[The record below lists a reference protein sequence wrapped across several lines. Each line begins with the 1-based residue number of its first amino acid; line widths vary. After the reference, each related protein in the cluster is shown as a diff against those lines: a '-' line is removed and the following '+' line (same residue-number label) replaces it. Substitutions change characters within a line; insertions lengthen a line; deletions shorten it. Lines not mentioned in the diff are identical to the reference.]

1 MDSSNSRPSGK
12 SKDGTEKATRNRRET
27 IPERRLRVMGT
38 TSLKFSPTAD
48 PGRRQLRISYS
59 ALSSAADR
67 SPGQVTPAETEPNK
81 RRRQVLKAQRAH
93 RQRTLDYIDELEA
106 EIFRLRASA
115 ATTSDESRHTRRAPS
130 SSQSSLQTINN
141 VNINVLIQSFNGQI
155 APGIFSS
162 SYPSTTDPCIVEDLL
177 ASDAFGLGSTT
188 IPQSLELFDPLS
200 RMLFY
205 NFSENIAPTLVSM
218 DGLSNGY
225 RTMILPLACTNDLV
239 RSATLAASANHL
251 RYQRP
256 KLSPLASRL
265 QSTAIE
271 KLSVFSRDVTASGAT
286 RSAVLAAIILLLVTD
301 MMNGGQQFY
310 LLLNM
315 AKSWIEA
322 KKNDGSPTESSWP
335 VIDQFLLNQ
344 LEILQLYAEPLLKEQ
359 YAILAQHDSQ
369 TISDDHTF
377 KDRIISIFKS
387 IEEAI
392 KQACNIYSYHILHD
406 APPANI
412 EETLDNLKITADGI
426 PAYAPG
432 ENALAWVYFIAA
444 AESSAPA
451 KRTFFSKKLM
461 GIFER
466 GTFTNT
472 TTAFV
477 MLHHIWNCREMGD
490 NWTKTLKQT
499 PSVLVLK

>member
-1 MDSSNSRPSGK
+1 M
-12 SKDGTEKATRNRRET
+12 
-27 IPERRLRVMGT
+27 
-38 TSLKFSPTAD
+38 
-48 PGRRQLRISYS
+48 
-59 ALSSAADR
+59 
-67 SPGQVTPAETEPNK
+67 
-81 RRRQVLKAQRAH
+81 
-93 RQRTLDYIDELEA
+93 DYIDELEA
-106 EIFRLRASA
+106 EIFRLRASV
-115 ATTSDESRHTRRAPS
+115 TTMSDESRNPRRAPS
-130 SSQSSLQTINN
+130 SSQNALQTINN
-141 VNINVLIQSFNGQI
+141 VNINVHIQSFNGQI
-155 APGIFSS
+155 ATGIFSS
-162 SYPSTTDPCIVEDLL
+162 SYPSTADPCIVENLL
-177 ASDAFGLGSTT
+177 ASDAFGFESTT
-188 IPQSLELFDPLS
+188 IPQSIELFDPLT

-205 NFSENIAPTLVSM
+205 NFSENIAPTLVAI

-225 RTMILPLACTNDLV
+225 RTMILPLACSNDLV

-251 RYQRP
+251 RFQRP

-265 QSTAIE
+265 QSTAVE
-271 KLSVFSRDVTASGAT
+271 KLSVFSRDETANGAT
-286 RSAVLAAIILLLVTD
+286 RSAVLAAIILMLITD

-310 LLLNM
+310 LLVNM
-315 AKSWIEA
+315 AKSWVA
-322 KKNDGSPTESSWP
+322 AMKHGSPPTASSRS
-335 VIDQFLLNQ
+335 VIEQFLLNQ

-369 TISDDHTF
+369 TTSDDKTF
-377 KDRIISIFKS
+377 KDRILSIFKA

-392 KQACNIYSYHILHD
+392 KQACNIYSSHILHN

-412 EETLDNLKITADGI
+412 EETLDNLKITVDGI

-432 ENALAWVYFIAA
+432 ENSLAWVYFIAA

-451 KRTFFSKKLM
+451 KRNFFSKKLM

-466 GTFTNT
+466 GAFTNT

-499 PSVLVLK
+499 PTVLVLT